1 MNTILLL
8 FSSLSIAIVNE
19 PSSPEDSQITYKK
32 EMTVDFEKGLEV
44 DGQMIRPSGSTIRER
59 TTAKFNPLVKLRVE
73 FNQEMM
79 NSANNIK

>member
-19 PSSPEDSQITYKK
+19 PTSSEDSQITYKK

>member
-19 PSSPEDSQITYKK
+19 PSSPEDSQIKYKK

>member
-1 MNTILLL
+1 MNTIFLL

-19 PSSPEDSQITYKK
+19 PTSTEDSQITYKK

-79 NSANNIK
+79 DSANNIK

>member
-19 PSSPEDSQITYKK
+19 PTSSEDSQITYKK

-44 DGQMIRPSGSTIRER
+44 DGQMIRPSGTTIRER

-79 NSANNIK
+79 DSANNIK

>member
-19 PSSPEDSQITYKK
+19 PTSSEDSQITYKK

-79 NSANNIK
+79 DSANNIK

>member
-19 PSSPEDSQITYKK
+19 PTSTEDSQITYKK

-79 NSANNIK
+79 DSANNIK

>member
-8 FSSLSIAIVNE
+8 FSSFSLAIVNE
-19 PSSPEDSQITYKK
+19 PSKSEASQIIYKK

-59 TTAKFNPLVKLRVE
+59 TSAKFNPLVKLRVE
-73 FNQEMM
+73 FNQEMKD
-79 NSANNIK
+79 SANNIK

>member
-8 FSSLSIAIVNE
+8 FSSLSFAIVNE
-19 PSSPEDSQITYKK
+19 PTSTEDSQITYTKQ
-32 EMTVDFEKGLEV
+32 MTVDFEKGLEV

>member
-19 PSSPEDSQITYKK
+19 PTSTEDPQITYKK

-79 NSANNIK
+79 DSANNIK

>member
-19 PSSPEDSQITYKK
+19 PTNTEDSQITYEK

-79 NSANNIK
+79 DSANNIK